1 MNLVLLTFGERLENH
16 YQACFSILSF
26 LKDPNIKNVIIV
38 TDRADFYQFLNGQV
52 KFIHINQQT
61 LKEWQGKYQ
70 FFWRIKIKAL
80 EIVQQHYPE
89 QNLLY
94 IDSDTFLA
102 SNLDRMHVA
111 LNQGQTFMHKAE
123 YTLGS
128 QANNTIKKMYQSLNA
143 QTFANIPLN
152 EHSMMWNAGVIAL
165 PANKAKEIIQLT
177 LQLCDEICA
186 TNCTRRLVEQFSF
199 SIALNH
205 QVKLQA
211 CDNLIGHYWSNKE
224 EWNEMIAKF
233 FVNGYLQNMSLEEA
247 INQLRDFDWNC
258 LPIHKKQRNTKTR
271 LIKLIDHLFP
281 AKNIQYFSK

>member
-61 LKEWQGKYQ
+61 IKEWQGKYQ

-102 SNLDRMHVA
+102 SNLDKMYIA

-128 QANNTIKKMYQSLNA
+128 QANNTIKKMYQSLNG

-186 TNCTRRLVEQFSF
+186 TNCTRRLVKQFSF

-205 QVKLQA
+205 QVQLQA

>member
-102 SNLDRMHVA
+102 SNLDKMYIA

-128 QANNTIKKMYQSLNA
+128 QANNTIKKMYQSLNG

-205 QVKLQA
+205 QIQLQA